1 MTNPG
6 MDVTVNALYE
16 LTMATTV
23 SSVTGPATRSPVP
36 LDGTNVDEGRRILR
50 EANVPGVHMAKNMVE
65 GAKLA
70 VELAKEKKLQ
80 ARIKG

>member
-1 MTNPG
+1 MPRAAAKPPRREKEMT
-6 MDVTVNALYE
+6 
-16 LTMATTV
+16 
-23 SSVTGPATRSPVP
+23 RQ
-36 LDGTNVDEGRRILR
+36 
-50 EANVPGVHMAKNMVE
+50 EAAAMMAKNMVE